1 MLEKIKDQKVLIK
14 KYVILFLIAACL
26 EIFLFNISSYS
37 TLLGKH
43 EVKICDE
50 PEFLYYSEDGN
61 RAFVIFDDIDIKTE
75 TVKVDIDNIEKITEY
90 KIFYSDETTSSHIGG
105 FVKKCIPGNEKSK
118 FIHLNLSG
126 ITKSIIVE
134 LDSSVYNSENLKSLS
149 VNEKIPFEFN
159 KTRFLVV
166 FLIISFA
173 YFMKTSSF
181 FKQEYSNKNFKQEL
195 VLLGILAIFLFILS
209 YINTY
214 SVNENEFE
222 FYSKNFVDALA
233 NGSIALLEEP
243 SDEFK
248 NLENPYDAQE
258 RASLDR
264 EKDYIWDTAY
274 YNGKQ
279 YVYFGILPMLISF
292 LPYYFITKKY
302 LKMSIVIFVFSA
314 LCFILLKEIL
324 LKLLSK
330 FFEKIP
336 FNMVIYFLVTLCSGS
351 LILYANGIPRIYEL
365 AIVSALYFV
374 LQGIYF
380 IMNALENEKKRYRNI
395 FFGCLFLALAVA
407 CRPTSLFVSLLIL
420 PYLIYLLI
428 ESIKIFKENKLPLV
442 KLLISTCIPYL
453 TIGALL
459 MWYNYIRFGNV
470 FDFGTKYQLTIIN
483 MNSLSNRFSALPVG
497 LITNLFSIPEFLSEF
512 PFITYHNKLTTFYGY
527 YYIENMIGGLC
538 IIVPIVFMNFWVLK
552 ANKDTQNRSLKIL
565 LNSLVIVGSL
575 LCILSVM
582 IGGSNQRYLI
592 DYAWILILSA
602 ILIFC
607 IFYNKLQSEEAKK
620 ILQKILCYITIYTFI
635 ISISAGIVSEKDYM
649 KKYSPEKYYELRY
662 TVCFWE

>member
-37 TLLGKH
+37 TLLGKY

-105 FVKKCIPGNEKSK
+105 FAKNCIPGNEKSK

-134 LDSSVYNSENLKSLS
+134 LDSSVYNSGNLKSIS

-159 KTRFLVV
+159 KTRFFVV

-336 FNMVIYFLVTLCSGS
+336 FNIVIYFLVTLCSGS

-365 AIVSALYFV
+365 AIVSALYFA

-407 CRPTSLFVSLLIL
+407 CRATSLFVSLLIL

-538 IIVPIVFMNFWVLK
+538 IIVPIVFMNFLVLK
-552 ANKDTQNRSLKIL
+552 ANKNTQNRSLKIL
-565 LNSLVIVGSL
+565 LNSLVIVGIL